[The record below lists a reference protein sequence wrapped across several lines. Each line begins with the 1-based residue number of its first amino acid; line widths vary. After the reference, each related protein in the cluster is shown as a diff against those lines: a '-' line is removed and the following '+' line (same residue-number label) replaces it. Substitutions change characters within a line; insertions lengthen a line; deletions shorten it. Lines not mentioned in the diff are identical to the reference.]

1 MFIRLPEPT
10 VRWLNVSGISMIILL
25 RSTAWWIALNDD
37 KAIEQAPDLVASI
50 RERLCLVYSAID
62 DKQQS
67 DYNRNIYLDLQDR
80 SRQDRQLEA
89 RAAALD
95 ENAQQLNLM
104 IAAVVAMIVLVVV
117 LLYVFDHMKRK
128 KMKNQSMDKLLAPLR
143 EWSENN
149 TKKINE
155 LKDKQEKVPDELK
168 VTRLHIEENKKRN
181 LEQRANSFARKQYYA
196 FHRPHDSRGK
206 PTLRR
211 GRKR

>member
-1 MFIRLPEPT
+1 MFIRPPEPT
-10 VRWLNVSGISMIILL
+10 GTLAECFWDIHDYSSALSCLNH
-25 RSTAWWIALNDD
+25 ALYDN

-50 RERLCLVYSAID
+50 REQLCLVYSAID

-89 RAAALD
+89 RATALD

-117 LLYVFDHMKRK
+117 LLYVFDLMKRK
-128 KMKNQSMDKLLAPLR
+128 KMKNQSMDELLAPLR
-143 EWSENN
+143 EWSKNN

-155 LKDKQEKVPDELK
+155 LEDEHEEVQDNLN
-168 VTRLHIEENKKRN
+168 VTRLNSEENKTRN
-181 LEQRANSFARKQYYA
+181 
-196 FHRPHDSRGK
+196 RGK
-206 PTLRR
+206 RATISLVNSITHIIARMIHEVNR
-211 GRKR
+211 HSE